1 MRRLNVFIYAQ
12 HLSGVGHMIR
22 AQQIG
27 LALAA
32 RHSVRILDGGRPL
45 PFPRPLQPVA
55 VPALVRREKRTVPI
69 DPSLTLSQALRLRR
83 RQLAAMLREHRPD
96 VILVEHYPFSKWEL
110 GPEIIALLDMA
121 RQLNPAVA
129 VVASLRDVCLRT
141 SQEPAEDYEKRVLAL
156 LDRYF
161 DGLLVHADPALCQ
174 LQDYFAASGCI
185 GIPVFHTG
193 IVAAAVAQSAPR
205 PSAAEPW
212 IVASAGGGAD
222 RAGLLSRMVN
232 AWRQLRAQ
240 GRTGCHQLRLFCGV
254 DGFPA
259 QVPELAAADPSI
271 IAMGFDPDFAQWLQG
286 AALSV
291 SCAGY
296 NTCANLLVTG
306 TPALL
311 LPDPAMSDQAE
322 RARLLAARGVAVQV
336 PAPGEEGDLLA
347 ELVLRNLG
355 RGRVHHGIRL
365 DGAQQSARALERLVS
380 GLHGE

>member
-1 MRRLNVFIYAQ
+1 MRRLNVFIYVQ

-32 RHSVRILDGGRPL
+32 RHRVRILDGGRPL
-45 PFPRPLQPVA
+45 PFPRALQAVP

-69 DPSLTLSQALRLRR
+69 DSSLTLGQALLLRR
-83 RQLAAMLREHRPD
+83 RHLAAMLREHRPD

-121 RQLNPAVA
+121 RQVNPAVTVA
-129 VVASLRDVCLRT
+129 ASLRDVCLRT
-141 SQEPAEDYEKRVLAL
+141 SQEPAEDYEKPVLAL

-161 DGLLVHADPALCQ
+161 DALLVHADPALCQ
-174 LQDYFAASGCI
+174 LQDYFAASDCI
-185 GIPVFHTG
+185 AIPVFHTG
-193 IVAAAVAQSAPR
+193 IVAAAVAQPGPR
-205 PSAAEPW
+205 PSAVEPW

-222 RAGLLSRMVN
+222 RAGLLTRMVN
-232 AWRQLRAQ
+232 AWRRLRAQ
-240 GRTGCHQLRLFCGV
+240 GHTGGYQLRLFCGV

-259 QVPELAAADPSI
+259 QVPELAAEDPSI

-336 PAPGEEGDLLA
+336 PAPDEEGDLLA

-355 RGRVHHGIRL
+355 RGRVQHGIRL
-365 DGAQQSARALERLVS
+365 DGAQQSAHALERLVS